1 MAEMCRMKG
10 CPDLACIQASLAGER
25 FALCL
30 KHGRVANENREWIE
44 TQLANHAK
52 GATCVSKECGR
63 PATMQVYFGD
73 FWHNHCDTCGKRFAD
88 KLNMIFSIA
97 NPTRK
102 AQTRPLRV
110 FFKEPPKVRIEEV
123 PPTP

>member
-10 CPDLACIQASLAGER
+10 CPDFACMQASLAGER

-30 KHGRVANENREWIE
+30 KHGRAANENRDVIE
-44 TQLANHAK
+44 AQLADYSRGAVCISK
-52 GATCVSKECGR
+52 DCGLPATC
-63 PATMQVYFGD
+63 QVEFGGH
-73 FWHNHCDTCGKRFAD
+73 WHNHCDACGKRLAE
-88 KLNMIFSIA
+88 KLNLIFSIA

-123 PPTP
+123 PPAG